1 MSQYV
6 PRTLAELYFAFVRN
20 RPLPFAQR
28 WRTFFFFLPAA
39 DNARLPQD
47 EKSPPTRRNST
58 MVCLF
63 DVERTSL
70 NWLMSP
76 APNTVTLPVSV
87 VMSSV
92 QFRQKLKVWG
102 MVAPAGSSTGTSSR
116 AASAHA
122 GRA

>member
-1 MSQYV
+1 V
-6 PRTLAELYFAFVRN
+6 ADL
-20 RPLPFAQR
+20 
-28 WRTFFFFLPAA
+28 FFFLPAA

-92 QFRQKLKVWG
+92 PFRQKLKVWG
-102 MVAPAGSSTGTSSR
+102 MVAPPAVQPEPR
-116 AASAHA
+116 AEPLPPALVEPI
-122 GRA
+122 